1 MYMQSLQ
8 DLKEK
13 QANAGNPATPDPNT
27 PQVPFFIGIIDK
39 KM

>member
-1 MYMQSLQ
+1 MHSLQ

-13 QANAGNPATPDPNT
+13 HANAGIPATPDPNT
-27 PQVPFFIGIIDK
+27 PQVPFFIGIIDR